1 MFELLFSRPSAITR
15 HRSAPLLNERLLYLA
30 HCEQVGIK
38 PATLR
43 KIAAHQLNLVRVLDL
58 RDDDSLNRCRLEAG
72 VRQWSSPEERQ
83 SQPLARRRFFSHA
96 ERWLRFLGWLEEPA
110 AACHTHT
117 REVMAFAARMSG
129 ERGWSDAT
137 IEGCCRTVDRFFV
150 WLDERGGD
158 LASVKITM
166 IDEVIAGYHA
176 RGHRRHRIVEERVR
190 VLLDGDLRARLVFGL
205 LACAQDVERLADDF
219 RVGDDVLVDDLPY
232 GLLRVRRLGVALRRD
247 ACQCKHCCTHQPLHG
262 VLHGFDYS
270 PCKATIGSRR
280 EAWYAGCIPKKIPTT
295 DDTPSPTTTDN
306 GEMKNSQ
313 SV

>member
-1 MFELLFSRPSAITR
+1 MFELLFSRPSAIAR

-58 RDDDSLNRCRLEAG
+58 RDDDSLNRCRIEAG

-117 REVMAFAARMSG
+117 REVTAFAARMSG

-137 IEGCCRTVDRFFV
+137 IEGYCRTVDRFFV
-150 WLDERGGD
+150 WLDERGVA

-176 RGHRRHRIVEERVR
+176 RGYVDPRSIFMHSIFVPSSG
-190 VLLDGDLRARLVFGL
+190 LPNSRAG
-205 LACAQDVERLADDF
+205 A
-219 RVGDDVLVDDLPY
+219 
-232 GLLRVRRLGVALRRD
+232 RRD
-247 ACQCKHCCTHQPLHG
+247 WP
-262 VLHGFDYS
+262 
-270 PCKATIGSRR
+270 
-280 EAWYAGCIPKKIPTT
+280 AGCCRRNAIAARRFPK
-295 DDTPSPTTTDN
+295 
-306 GEMKNSQ
+306 G
-313 SV
+313 